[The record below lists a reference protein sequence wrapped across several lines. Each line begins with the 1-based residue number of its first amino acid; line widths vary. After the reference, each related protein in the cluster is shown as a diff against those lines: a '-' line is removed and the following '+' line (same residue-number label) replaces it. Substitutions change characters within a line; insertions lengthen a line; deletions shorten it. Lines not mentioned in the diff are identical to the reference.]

1 MSSEIGSPTA
11 ISTADAAAMLSVST
25 TTLHTLVHG
34 GHLRPLAKAPGLRG
48 AYIFDRVDVEALA
61 AKRREAGK

>member
-11 ISTADAAAMLSVST
+11 ISTADASALLSVST

-48 AYIFDRVDVEALA
+48 AYIFGRADVEALA
-61 AKRREAGK
+61 EARKVAKA